1 MEVTSNGVIFFMPLG
16 GDGREEAGVNDS
28 SVGCQSRLTEA
39 ASSRKKEPYRPHQA
53 KPELVAR
60 LEVTSN
66 GVIFLCI
73 RNFAQIPITG
83 AMYACLYAISH
94 GCAVPDLRRSACL
107 PSAQRAAS
115 STPSRRELFGQ
126 AISG

>member
-1 MEVTSNGVIFFMPLG
+1 M
-16 GDGREEAGVNDS
+16 NDS
-28 SVGCQSRLTEA
+28 PVGCQSRLTEA

-83 AMYACLYAISH
+83 ARCASACIPSVTAAPCRKDIYVF
-94 GCAVPDLRRSACL
+94 CAVKKEIRTHPQL
-107 PSAQRAAS
+107 
-115 STPSRRELFGQ
+115 G
-126 AISG
+126 